1 MNPDEGESA
10 EPSRRTVLLSLA
22 VGATA
27 WTSAGCA
34 ASGAPQPPPTQPRAK
49 GTGRTR
55 NRATSSA
62 LLLPLHGKIIVIDPG
77 HNGGNSAHPD
87 VINTPVDIVTKMS
100 TCDTAGAQ
108 TASGYTE
115 HAFNWDVA
123 NRLRALLEHQGATV
137 FLTRGNDHG
146 VGPCINQRAA
156 IGNRHHADAAVSI
169 HADGAPSHGHGFHII
184 EPAPVQGHNTAIVA
198 ASARLGVALRDAYH
212 HATGVPYS
220 TYAGK
225 NGVNVRHDL
234 GGLNFSRVPK
244 VFIECA
250 NMNHAGDAALLVQ
263 PTFRERAAHGL
274 AAGFLRFLTER
285 A

>member
-1 MNPDEGESA
+1 MNLGMQEPA
-10 EPSRRTVLLSLA
+10 EPSRRRVLLTLA
-22 VGATA
+22 AGATT

-34 ASGAPQPPPTQPRAK
+34 ASGAPRPLASVTAD
-49 GTGRTR
+49 TED
-55 NRATSSA
+55 RATPGA
-62 LLLPLHGKIIVIDPG
+62 PPKALHGKIIVIDPG

-87 VINTPVDIVTKMS
+87 AINRPVDIITKMS

-123 NRLRALLEHQGATV
+123 TRLRTLLEHQGATV

-169 HADGAPSHGHGFHII
+169 HADGAPSNGHGFHII
-184 EPAPVQGHNTAIVA
+184 EPAPVRGHNTAIVA
-198 ASARLGVALRDAYH
+198 ASARLGKALRDAYH
-212 HATGVPYS
+212 HATDVPYS
-220 TYAGK
+220 TYAGE
-225 NGVNVRHDL
+225 NAINVRNDL

-250 NMNHAGDAALLVQ
+250 NMNHPGDAALLVQ
-263 PTFRERAAHGL
+263 PTFRQRAAQGL
-274 AAGFLRFLTER
+274 SAGFLRFLTER